1 MQKYEYKVMPLK
13 AAVTPKDIED
23 QLASGKVAAQVELI
37 LKDRAIEGWEYFNS
51 MEVDV
56 EIQKGCGNLFD
67 KGPNAIKLYQI
78 IFRRPLK

>member
-1 MQKYEYKVMPLK
+1 MPLK

-23 QLASGKVAAQVELI
+23 EKASGKVAAQVELI
-37 LKDRAIEGWEYFNS
+37 LQERAREGWEYFHS

-56 EIQKGCGNLFD
+56 DIQKGCSNLFD

-78 IFRRPLK
+78 IFRRPLQ